1 MKVDLRGYNI
11 HSTNINF
18 QVGANSC
25 DQLQPNV
32 KVVVTPDQ
40 DILGLI
46 SEEGECILSFLTH
59 CNTDKNRYLRLI
71 TGVNKFFFL
80 FIPLGIRQMEYQ
92 IAAPMALKL
101 HLKVQPKYINC
112 DSARKTYMGVKKRK
126 SNTGKV
132 REPH

>member
-25 DQLQPNV
+25 DQLRPNV
-32 KVVVTPDQ
+32 KVAVTPDQ

-71 TGVNKFFFL
+71 TGVNNFFVVHTFGDM
-80 FIPLGIRQMEYQ
+80 PNGI
-92 IAAPMALKL
+92 
-101 HLKVQPKYINC
+101 
-112 DSARKTYMGVKKRK
+112 
-126 SNTGKV
+126 SNRSSNGTEV
-132 REPH
+132 AFESTT